1 MEKTSTPVGSHA
13 PDLELPGIDDR
24 VYHLARYLEEFQ
36 AIAAIFISNQCPY
49 VRLYLDRLKQLQDEF
64 QSLGATL
71 IGINANDALVA
82 PVESFE
88 QMKGFAAECELN
100 FPYLRDPNQDVART
114 FGASV
119 TPEAFLL
126 DRKGIIRYHGA
137 IDDRPNQPEAVTTP
151 YLRDAIAQ
159 VLAGEAIATSS
170 TQPIGTPL
178 QFRQH

>member
-13 PDLELPGIDDR
+13 PDFELPGIDDR

-36 AIAAIFISNQCPY
+36 AVGAIFMSNQCPY
-49 VRLYLDRLKQLQDEF
+49 VRLYLDRLKQIQDEF
-64 QSLGATL
+64 QSLGATV

-88 QMKGFAAECELN
+88 QMKSFAAEWELN

-126 DRKGIIRYHGA
+126 DRRGIIRYHGA
-137 IDDRPNQPEAVTTP
+137 IDDRPNQPEAVTSH
-151 YLRDAIAQ
+151 YLRDAIAL

-170 TQPIGTPL
+170 TEPIGSPIE
-178 QFRQH
+178 FRQH